1 MVVDL
6 RSLFKGFRHP
16 KSLRTL
22 LLRGNL
28 ACKCDTAATKN
39 ARMPGSAAFCL
50 SDFSSA
56 NYFLVSSL

>member
-22 LLRGNL
+22 FLRGNL
-28 ACKCDTAATKN
+28 ACKCDTAAPQN
-39 ARMPGSAAFCL
+39 ARMPGGAAFCL
-50 SDFSSA
+50 LGFSSA
-56 NYFLVSSL
+56 KYFLVLSL